1 MDIDNL
7 NILDIGAGSGLF
19 YLQLNRIG
27 FEKTT
32 KNIIEPQI
40 KNHEW
45 YKKNNINIIE
55 ESIFHINEKHNN
67 SFDLIF
73 LSHSLEHFD
82 SISVNTLITNIY
94 KLLNKNGKIFIE
106 VPNADLEKFKNSNE
120 NMQPHLS
127 FFTKKFL
134 NNILY
139 LLTIIFPKKFII
151 FLKDF
156 YNLFIK
162 KNNLLFS
169 SREFKFNKNDGEF
182 LRIIAEK
189 NNE

>member
-1 MDIDNL
+1 M
-7 NILDIGAGSGLF
+7 
-19 YLQLNRIG
+19 
-27 FEKTT
+27 
-32 KNIIEPQI
+32 
-40 KNHEW
+40 
-45 YKKNNINIIE
+45 
-55 ESIFHINEKHNN
+55 
-67 SFDLIF
+67 
-73 LSHSLEHFD
+73 
-82 SISVNTLITNIY
+82 NTLIANIY

-127 FFTKKFL
+127 FFTKNSLNKLLKKNNFEILFSGTFGESQFTKKNIELKNTFYLNSDDIYIHKESELTSIKTINKRKFL